1 MWDEIKH
8 PTLNTFRIY
17 LGFFRKYLKEN
28 IKLYCLLLAQN
39 SVIIEICYKGN
50 HFLCLMWEKILNSKY
65 FSRLIGL
72 HLIGQSYTRVPSAHK
87 MQAYFRPHF
96 GVKKCVLW
104 AGKYGINKSF
114 IFSSTLVQHVIHGQ
128 KYQNYLY

>member
-8 PTLNTFRIY
+8 PTLYTFRIY

-65 FSRLIGL
+65 FSRRMGFR
-72 HLIGQSYTRVPSAHK
+72 LIGQSYTRIPSAHK
-87 MQAYFRPHF
+87 TQADFRAHF
-96 GVKKCVLW
+96 GVKKVHLMRQEIC
-104 AGKYGINKSF
+104 YYYYF
-114 IFSSTLVQHVIHGQ
+114 FSSNSHHWMAIL
-128 KYQNYLY
+128 YLTDLCQVR